1 MLRVLWWLC
10 AVGINNAP
18 ENAQNLGEESMM
30 TATEGTNS
38 DGGGGSNAGGFGG
51 CYNGNLRK

>member
-1 MLRVLWWLC
+1 
-10 AVGINNAP
+10 
-18 ENAQNLGEESMM
+18 MM

-51 CYNGNLRK
+51 CYNGNLRKQGDGDIYMERYSHIGITRI